1 MGTTFRFNG
10 DNDVVIKRIDG
21 DVTPEETL
29 YDGKIKI
36 SNKDTLPRTSSD
48 TIIYNPT
55 SKTFYVGQGNS
66 KQPVAI
72 SSVRVFK
79 DSNSMPV
86 AGAENILYVAIK
98 EKQCA
103 VWDSESKKYVH
114 LAGSEGSGVFEKA
127 VEEYPSAANF
137 PAEGDKNKIYI
148 TSDNKGYR
156 YSTVNKKY
164 ESLFGGNFIDA
175 YTKQES
181 DNLYSTKADLNN
193 KADSSQ
199 VYTKAEI
206 DQKLK
211 DIPTGSQKGDKGDP
225 GKSAYEIAVSNGYSG
240 TETEWLASLKG
251 DKGDPGTPGAD
262 GKDGVNGTNGIDGT
276 NGKDGKDGVNGK
288 DGAPAT
294 ISVGSVKIK
303 GQTLTVT
310 NSGTSSAAVF
320 DFVFPENTG
329 SGVNGKSAYEI
340 AEENGFTGTEQE
352 WLASLKGKDGNPGKS
367 VYEIA
372 KDNGFTG
379 TEAELLAS
387 LKGKDGVNGAD
398 GTNGTNGKD
407 GVDGKPGADGKSAY
421 DIAVKNGFAGSESD
435 WLDSLKTDTSNF
447 VTLNKYN
454 EVLARLEALE
464 NKYKDSGKTSTGE
477 STEAFSGVV
486 FGMNLG
492 TEDDDEN
499 FVPSAKSVNIKEFDS
514 VNNFSYATDISQI
527 PSGSAPYYRIFT
539 SQSEARVSGG
549 TMVGTEITTDE
560 RTKMALPERYA
571 KTALYWF
578 GEHTAIDADA
588 PTITNL

>member
-1 MGTTFRFNG
+1 MGTTFRFNS
-10 DNDVVIKRIDG
+10 DNDTIIKRVDG
-21 DVTPEETL
+21 NAANPEETL

-36 SNKDTLPRTSSD
+36 SSNSDLQHAPSD

-72 SSVRVFK
+72 SNVRVFK
-79 DSNSMPV
+79 DSNSMPA
-86 AGAENILYVAIK
+86 AGAENILYVAMK

-103 VWDSESKKYVH
+103 VWDSESKKYVY
-114 LAGSEGSGVFEKA
+114 LAGSEGSSVFEKA

-137 PAEGDKNKIYI
+137 PAEGDRNKIYI

-156 YSTVNKKY
+156 YNTVNKKY
-164 ESLFGGNFIDA
+164 ESLFGGNFVDA

-181 DNLYSTKADLNN
+181 DSLYGTKADLNN

-211 DIPTGSQKGDKGDP
+211 DIPTSSQKGDKGDP
-225 GKSAYEIAVSNGYSG
+225 GKSAYEIAVDNGYSG
-240 TETEWLASLKG
+240 TETEWLTALKG
-251 DKGDPGTPGAD
+251 DKGDPGAPGIN
-262 GKDGVNGTNGIDGT
+262 GKDGVNGTNGVDGT

-303 GQTLTVT
+303 GQTLTIT

-329 SGVNGKSAYEI
+329 SGINGKSAYEI
-340 AEENGFTGTEQE
+340 AEENGFTGTE
-352 WLASLKGKDGNPGKS
+352 
-367 VYEIA
+367 
-372 KDNGFTG
+372 
-379 TEAELLAS
+379 
-387 LKGKDGVNGAD
+387 
-398 GTNGTNGKD
+398 
-407 GVDGKPGADGKSAY
+407 
-421 DIAVKNGFAGSESD
+421 SD

-447 VTLNKYN
+447 VTLDKYN

-477 STEAFSGVV
+477 STEQFSGVV

-499 FVPSAKSVNIKEFDS
+499 FVPSAKSVDIKEFDS
-514 VNNFSYATDISQI
+514 ANNFSYTTDISQI

-539 SQSEARVSGG
+539 SQSEARISGG
-549 TMVGTEITTDE
+549 TMVGTEVTPDE

-571 KTALYWF
+571 KTTLYWF
-578 GEHTAIDADA
+578 GEHTAIDANA

>member
-1 MGTTFRFNG
+1 MGTTFRFNS
-10 DNDVVIKRIDG
+10 DNDTIIKRVDG
-21 DVTPEETL
+21 NAANPEETL

-36 SNKDTLPRTSSD
+36 SSNSDLQHAPSD

-72 SSVRVFK
+72 SNVRVFK
-79 DSNSMPV
+79 DSNSMPA
-86 AGAENILYVAIK
+86 AGAENILYVAMK

-103 VWDSESKKYVH
+103 VWDSESKKYVY
-114 LAGSEGSGVFEKA
+114 LAGSEGSSVFEKA

-137 PAEGDKNKIYI
+137 PAEGDRNKIYI

-156 YSTVNKKY
+156 YNTVNKKY
-164 ESLFGGNFIDA
+164 ESLFGGNFVDA

-181 DNLYSTKADLNN
+181 DSLYGTKADLNN

-211 DIPTGSQKGDKGDP
+211 DIPTSSQKGDKGDP
-225 GKSAYEIAVSNGYSG
+225 GKSAYEIAVDNGYSG
-240 TETEWLASLKG
+240 TETEWLTALKG
-251 DKGDPGTPGAD
+251 DKGDPGAPGIN
-262 GKDGVNGTNGIDGT
+262 GKDGVNGTNGVDGT

-303 GQTLTVT
+303 GQTLTIT

-329 SGVNGKSAYEI
+329 SGINGKSAYEI

-352 WLASLKGKDGNPGKS
+352 WLASLKGKDG
-367 VYEIA
+367 
-372 KDNGFTG
+372 
-379 TEAELLAS
+379 
-387 LKGKDGVNGAD
+387 VNGAD
-398 GTNGTNGKD
+398 GTNGTNGKDGKD

-421 DIAVKNGFAGSESD
+421 DIAVKNGFTGSKSD

-447 VTLNKYN
+447 VTLDKYN

-477 STEAFSGVV
+477 STEQFSGVV

-499 FVPSAKSVNIKEFDS
+499 FVPSAKSVDIKEFDS
-514 VNNFSYATDISQI
+514 ANNFSYTTDISQI

-539 SQSEARVSGG
+539 SQSEARISGG
-549 TMVGTEITTDE
+549 TMVGTEVTPDE

-571 KTALYWF
+571 KTTLYWF
-578 GEHTAIDADA
+578 GEHTAIDANA

>member
-10 DNDVVIKRIDG
+10 DNDTIIKRVDG
-21 DVTPEETL
+21 NAANPEETL

-36 SNKDTLPRTSSD
+36 SSNSDLQHAPSD

-79 DSNSMPV
+79 DSNSMPA
-86 AGAENILYVAIK
+86 AGAENILYVAMK

-103 VWDSESKKYVH
+103 VWDSKGKKYVY

-137 PAEGDKNKIYI
+137 PAEGDRNKIYI

-164 ESLFGGNFIDA
+164 ELLFGGNFIDA
-175 YTKQES
+175 YSKQES

-211 DIPTGSQKGDKGDP
+211 DIPTGFQKGDKGDP
-225 GKSAYEIAVSNGYSG
+225 GKSAYEIAVDNGYSG
-240 TETEWLASLKG
+240 TESEWLASLKG

-303 GQTLTVT
+303 GQTLTIT
-310 NSGTSSAAVF
+310 NSGTGSAAVL

-329 SGVNGKSAYEI
+329 SGINGKSAYEI

-352 WLASLKGKDGNPGKS
+352 WLASLKG
-367 VYEIA
+367 
-372 KDNGFTG
+372 
-379 TEAELLAS
+379 
-387 LKGKDGVNGAD
+387 
-398 GTNGTNGKD
+398 
-407 GVDGKPGADGKSAY
+407 ADGKSAY
-421 DIAVKNGFAGSESD
+421 EIAVKNGFSGSESD

-447 VTLNKYN
+447 VTFDKYN

-492 TEDDDEN
+492 TEDEDEN
-499 FVPSAKSVNIKEFDS
+499 FVPSAKSVDIKEFDS
-514 VNNFSYATDISQI
+514 ANNFLYTTDISQI

-539 SQSEARVSGG
+539 SQSESRISGG
-549 TMVGTEITTDE
+549 TMVGTEITPDE

-571 KTALYWF
+571 KTTLYWF
-578 GEHTAIDADA
+578 GEHTAIDANA